1 MENKVIEFK
10 HCVVEGTPYEA
21 GRQLGEIFKQDK
33 EFIKFMT
40 SPFNENKLSK
50 LQVSRVIELFDIF
63 SPGLNEEIE
72 GFADAVN
79 ANAED
84 VVYYF
89 VFLQILSCN
98 CSHISLTPQVTDN
111 GHSYLGRNYDFG
123 WYDKPMLIE
132 THIKGQYSQI
142 GFGCQIFGRFDG
154 INEHGLCV
162 TTSAGVINPDYNEDG
177 FVFPFIVR
185 SILNKCQTVDQ
196 AIKYIHTLKIADYR
210 NFIISDR
217 FGNSVLIEIAASKKE
232 TKLAGESVVD
242 KYLFS
247 TNHYNIPYM
256 KNLGFPVAKH
266 SIVRYEALKSA
277 IVASLPKI
285 SKEELKKI
293 LSTRMPDGVCCHHY
307 ADGMGTL
314 WSMIF
319 DPMDKSVD
327 ICFGSPNVN
336 LWRTFHLNGHAG
348 VEVYSSLLPNE
359 PVDTDFWDTT
369 IQNAL

>member
-1 MENKVIEFK
+1 MDNKVMEFK

-33 EFIKFMT
+33 EFIKLMS
-40 SPFNENKLSK
+40 SPFDGNKLSEH
-50 LQVSRVIELFDIF
+50 QVSKVIELFDIF
-63 SPGLNEEIE
+63 SPGLNEEIK
-72 GFADAVN
+72 GFADAVDV
-79 ANAED
+79 NAED

-89 VFLQILSCN
+89 VFLQNVSCN
-98 CSHISLTPQVTDN
+98 CSHISLTSQVTDN

-123 WYDKPMLIE
+123 WYDKPILIE

-154 INEHGLCV
+154 MNEHGLCV
-162 TTSAGVINPDYNEDG
+162 TTSAGVINPEYNDDG

-185 SILNKCQTVDQ
+185 SILSNCQTTNE
-196 AIKYIHTLKIADYR
+196 AIKFIDTLKIADFR

-217 FGNSVLIEIAASKKE
+217 FGNSALIEVAASKKA
-232 TKLAGESVVD
+232 TILAGAEEVD

-247 TNHYNIPYM
+247 TNHYNHPYM
-256 KNLGFPVAKH
+256 KNLGFPVTKH
-266 SIVRYEALKSA
+266 SITRYEAIKSR
-277 IVASLPKI
+277 IEASLPKVT
-285 SKEELKKI
+285 KEDLKRI
-293 LSTRMPDGVCCHHY
+293 LSTCMPDGTCCHHY

-319 DPMDKSVD
+319 DPMDTAVD

-336 LWRTFHLNGHAG
+336 SWRTFYLYSSPG
-348 VEVYSSLLPNE
+348 VEAYSSLLPNE
-359 PVDTDFWDTT
+359 PADADFWGTT
-369 IQNAL
+369 NNL